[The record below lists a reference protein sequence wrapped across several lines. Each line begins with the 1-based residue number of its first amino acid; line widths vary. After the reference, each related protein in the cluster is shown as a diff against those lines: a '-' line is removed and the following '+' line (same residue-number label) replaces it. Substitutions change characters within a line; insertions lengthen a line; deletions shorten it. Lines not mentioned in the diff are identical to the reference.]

1 MPDETPPDRVPAS
14 KLTIAAMRSAALVML
29 VFGFVPLAN
38 WITGGHE
45 FEGYDQY
52 LSEWLN
58 GAAITVGC
66 AIVLTILSRR
76 IPLWRTGALDPLVR
90 WGHAHPRRTGMVL
103 LATALAAYV
112 AIALLV
118 LSGRPL
124 LIDEIGQLFQ
134 ARIFAQGR
142 LWLDPP
148 LHPEFFSALHVIDFG
163 GKYYTH
169 FPPGGSLLML
179 PAVMTGA
186 PWIVGPVFGA
196 VSAVVFWGLVRR
208 IESRPAIALAA
219 TLLFAFSPF
228 VAFLSGSHMNH
239 VPLLTSLL
247 VAMYAL
253 TRQTADEDAHPGWG
267 ALCGGA
273 LGIAAAIRPLDAI
286 AFALPAG
293 LWMLWRTIRRPSRLP
308 ELVAAGV
315 AIALPIAGVLWYN
328 AQTTG
333 SPLIFPYEVLWGKS
347 HALGF
352 HKSPWGE
359 PHTPARG
366 VELINLYFLRLQSNL
381 FELPAPSLL
390 APAAALA
397 LTRRVERF
405 DRYLLWTAS
414 LIVALYFAYWGD
426 GVFLGPRFFL
436 VLAPALALFS
446 ARFPAA
452 VRERFPSRGELHKF
466 VGFAV
471 VSALVLGA
479 TMTIPHR
486 AAVYRNGFRSMRVDL
501 GEFAERSGV
510 RGAIVLVREA
520 WGSQLIARM
529 WGLGVPRSETESLYR
544 TVDACTLDRAIA
556 DLETAGVRD
565 SAAYRQLQ
573 RLTGD
578 SARLEKDVISPDRT
592 LRSLPGVRYVGDCAD
607 RIAEDRA
614 GFTIGTSVL
623 AQAPGSNIFAR
634 DLHAR
639 DTLLLRQY
647 PGRPL
652 YLLRAESSEIGAPLV
667 LERLRP
673 DSLAKAWRW
682 SPPSSAAASE

>member
-1 MPDETPPDRVPAS
+1 MRV
-14 KLTIAAMRSAALVML
+14 AALLMAVL
-29 VFGFVPLAN
+29 GVVPFAN
-38 WITGGHE
+38 WIAGGHE
-45 FEGYDQY
+45 FENYSQY

-58 GAAITVGC
+58 GTVIVAGC
-66 AIVLTILSRR
+66 AVVLTILSRR
-76 IPLWRTGALDPLVR
+76 LPLWRAGFFGSIVR
-90 WGHAHPRRTGMVL
+90 AAHAHPLRSGTLFFAG
-103 LATALAAYV
+103 ALAAYL
-112 AIALLV
+112 AIALWV

-148 LHPEFFSALHVIDFG
+148 PHPEFFSALHVIDFG

-169 FPPGGSLLML
+169 FPPGGSLLLL
-179 PAVMTGA
+179 PAILTGV
-186 PWIVGPVFGA
+186 PWIVGPLSGA
-196 VSAVVFWGLVRR
+196 TSAAVFWGLARR
-208 IESRPAIALAA
+208 VESRPAVSLAA
-219 TLLFAFSPF
+219 TLLFTFAPF

-253 TRQTADEDAHPGWG
+253 ARQTADEESHPGWA
-267 ALCGGA
+267 ALCGA
-273 LGIAAAIRPLDAI
+273 TLGIAAAIRPLDAI

-293 LWMLWRTIRRPSRLP
+293 AWMLWRTVRRPKRFP
-308 ELVAAGV
+308 ELVAAGI
-315 AIALPIAGVLWYN
+315 AIALPIAAVLWYN

-333 SPLIFPYEVLWGKS
+333 HPLRFPYEVLWGKS

-359 PHTPARG
+359 PHTPLRG
-366 VELINLYFLRLQSNL
+366 LELINLYFLRLQSNL

-390 APAAALA
+390 APVAALA

-405 DRYLLWTAS
+405 DRYLLWTGAFV
-414 LIVALYFAYWGD
+414 VALYFAYWGD

-446 ARFPAA
+446 ARLPAA
-452 VRERFPSRGELHKF
+452 VRERFPTVELLHRG
-466 VGFAV
+466 VGFAIL
-471 VSALVLGA
+471 SAIVLGSF
-479 TMTIPHR
+479 MTIPHR
-486 AAVYRNGFRSMRVDL
+486 AGIYRNGFRSMRVDL
-501 GEFAERSGV
+501 HDFAERSGV
-510 RGAIVLVREA
+510 RDAIIFVREA

-529 WGLGVPRSETESLYR
+529 WALGVPRSETESIYR
-544 TVDACTLDRAIA
+544 AVDACTLDRAIQR
-556 DLETAGVRD
+556 LETSGVRD
-565 SAAYRQLQ
+565 SAAYRQL
-573 RLTGD
+573 RILTGD
-578 SARLEKDVISPDRT
+578 SARLVKEWISPDRT
-592 LRSLPGVRYVGDCAD
+592 LRALPGSNYTGECAD

-623 AQAPGSNIFAR
+623 AQEQRSNLFAR

-639 DTLLLRQY
+639 DTLLVRQY
-647 PGRPL
+647 PGRAL
-652 YLLRAESSEIGAPLV
+652 YLLRAASSEIGAPLV

-673 DSLAKAWRW
+673 DSLARAWR
-682 SPPSSAAASE
+682 SPLSLGAHSPVDRAAP